1 MTWFL
6 GNLYP
11 AQNTEFRKQESMPS
25 TSFSVDF
32 LIVTRDGLRKIDF
45 RLSKVSTN
53 GGVAWIIEFGLN
65 ERRKTSDS
73 FIQII
78 KLTIN
83 VKSADN
89 PKAEATAKD
98 GLDKTQAAA
107 ALAAADSAKLLSKGL
122 ISKAEAEAEAG
133 RVITVRKF

>member
-107 ALAAADSAKLLSKGL
+107 ALA
-122 ISKAEAEAEAG
+122 
-133 RVITVRKF
+133 